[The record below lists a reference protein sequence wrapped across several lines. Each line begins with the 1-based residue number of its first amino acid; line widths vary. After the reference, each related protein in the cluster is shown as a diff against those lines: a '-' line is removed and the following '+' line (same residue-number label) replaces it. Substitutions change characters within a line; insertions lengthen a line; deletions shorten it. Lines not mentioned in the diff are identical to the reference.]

1 VSVPKVSI
9 VGAGIGGLTT
19 ALALHK
25 RGISV
30 RIYEQASRLGEIGA
44 GLHLSPNGM
53 KVLYALGLKGAIE
66 KIKFQPQAIA
76 IRHYQSGKP
85 FFENPFDDNFY
96 TTFGAPFYGFHR
108 ADLHKMLLEAV
119 QENDASCI
127 EVGMRLTQLHEDN
140 GGVRLD
146 FEDGQTRYS
155 EILVGADGVHSTVRT
170 LRHPQLSA
178 QYTGHVAYRG
188 MVDVKDVAGD
198 LIEPKM
204 NLWAGPG
211 AHVVAYYVRRG
222 ELLNYVA
229 LTEEDDWKTENWT
242 TQADKATLAAR
253 FEDWNDTVKALI
265 DHTQNGQCYKW
276 AILMRDPLES
286 WSSTRTTLLGD
297 AAHPMVPYLAQGSVM
312 AIEDAWVLAHC
323 IATQGAP
330 ENALQEYEA
339 ARLERTANIQRAA
352 WKQGQLTHAVGRG
365 NDMSE
370 RRDGGGFADSAW
382 IYGYDACELFPA

>member
-1 VSVPKVSI
+1 VSFPSVSI
-9 VGAGIGGLTT
+9 VGAGIGGLTA
-19 ALALHK
+19 ALALQK

-30 RIYEQASRLGEIGA
+30 RIYEQARQLGEIGA
-44 GLHLSPNGM
+44 GLHLSPNGL
-53 KVLYALGLKGAIE
+53 KVLYALGFKNAIE

-76 IRHYQSGKP
+76 IRHYQSGEP
-85 FFENPFDDNFY
+85 FFENPFDDNFLN
-96 TTFGAPFYGFHR
+96 TFGAPFYGFHR

-119 QENDASCI
+119 RANDAACI
-127 EVGMRLTQLHEDN
+127 EVGMRLTQLREDDKE
-140 GGVRLD
+140 VRLD
-146 FEDGQTRYS
+146 FEGGETRSS
-155 EILVGADGVHSTVRT
+155 EILLGADGVHSTVRT
-170 LRHPQLSA
+170 LRHPQLGA

-188 MVDVKDVAGD
+188 MVSVKDVASD

-204 NLWAGPG
+204 NLWAGPA

-229 LTEEDDWKTENWT
+229 LTEEDDWQTENWT

-253 FEDWNDTVKALI
+253 FENWNDTVKALI
-265 DHTQNGQCYKW
+265 DRTQNGQCYKW

-286 WSSTRTTLLGD
+286 WSSSRTTLLGD

-312 AIEDAWVLAHC
+312 AIEDAWVLAYC
-323 IATQGAP
+323 IATINDP
-330 ENALQEYEA
+330 ENALRTYEA

-382 IYGYDACELFPA
+382 IYGYDACDLFPA

>member
-1 VSVPKVSI
+1 MSFPSVSI
-9 VGAGIGGLTT
+9 VGAGIGGLTA
-19 ALALHK
+19 ALALQK

-30 RIYEQASRLGEIGA
+30 RIFEQARQLGEIGA
-44 GLHLSPNGM
+44 GLHLSPNGL
-53 KVLYALGLKGAIE
+53 KVLYALGLKNAIE
-66 KIKFQPQAIA
+66 KIKFQPQTIA
-76 IRHYQSGKP
+76 IRHYQSGEP
-85 FFENPFDDNFY
+85 FFENPFDDNFRS
-96 TTFGAPFYGFHR
+96 TFGAPFYGFHR

-119 QENDASCI
+119 QENDAACI
-127 EVGMRLTQLHEDN
+127 EVGMRLTQLREDDKE
-140 GGVRLD
+140 VKLD
-146 FEDGQTRYS
+146 FEGGETRS
-155 EILVGADGVHSTVRT
+155 SSILLGADGVHSTVRT
-170 LRHPQLSA
+170 LRHPQLGA

-188 MVDVKDVAGD
+188 MVSVKDVASD

-204 NLWAGPG
+204 NLWAGPA

-229 LTEEDDWKTENWT
+229 LTEEDDWQTENWT

-253 FEDWNDTVKALI
+253 FENWNDTVKALI

-286 WSSTRTTLLGD
+286 WSSARTTLLGD

-323 IATQGAP
+323 IATINDPG
-330 ENALQEYEA
+330 NALQTYEA

-382 IYGYDACELFPA
+382 IYGYDACDLFPA